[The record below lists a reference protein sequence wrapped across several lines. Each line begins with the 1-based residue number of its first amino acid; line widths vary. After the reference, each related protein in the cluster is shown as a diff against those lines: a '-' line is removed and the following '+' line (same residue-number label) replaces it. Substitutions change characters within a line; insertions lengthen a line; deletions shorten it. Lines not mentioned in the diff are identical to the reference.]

1 MAKIQNIRSSIAGKL
16 PTADQLSIGQI
27 AVNISDETPM
37 LAFKTNTDN
46 IVVIKP
52 TKEWE
57 GTFEEYQALEEI
69 DPTITYY
76 ILDD

>member
-52 TKEWE
+52 TKE
-57 GTFEEYQALEEI
+57 
-69 DPTITYY
+69 
-76 ILDD
+76 